1 MHHHIK
7 TGQAHVVQNDLK
19 SGRPAY
25 QVYRPDGIW
34 AKLVREFPTLELAEK
49 HCRENGWEIIR

>member
-7 TGQAHVVQNDLK
+7 ANQAHVVQNDLK

-34 AKLVREFPTLELAEK
+34 AKLVMEFSTDAQAVAFAKE
-49 HCRENGWEIIR
+49 RGWEVIR